1 MAAALAGRVG
11 RWARHMLEELAPCVA
26 SRGLITEDLD
36 PENSWVDDRDD
47 PGSTISAFDID
58 FWA

>member
-1 MAAALAGRVG
+1 
-11 RWARHMLEELAPCVA
+11 MLEELAPCVA